1 MPEPA
6 SPLVIRFGR
15 LGDMILLQ
23 PLLQRLHRRHGLPC
37 HVLTRGSWSAPL
49 YAGQAD
55 VGAVTQFAQVHRAF
69 VLSPERWRAV
79 RWLRRLPPTPVY
91 VCEPEPRALGK
102 VRVLLGL
109 AGIPDAHCR
118 FAVDTPMRPGEHWVD
133 YLLRYGE
140 EAPPAFSDAASTA
153 TAASVEALRGAAP
166 RFDVGAAD
174 RADLAAWLRSLGI
187 EQAPLILLQPANKR
201 TKRLL
206 GFRSADDDDKFWPA
220 AHWGELVRRMRA
232 LRPDARVL
240 ICGSP
245 AEKAYAERIR
255 AAAGVDGVFAVAESL
270 PLRRL
275 MALAQVAH
283 SMVSVDTG
291 PAHLAAAMG
300 CPLVVL
306 FGRVWP
312 QVWIPRNPHGGPVIA
327 LGGPLRGGRVDR
339 IGVDE
344 VAARWQQLARP
355 PA

>member
-1 MPEPA
+1 MTEPA

-23 PLLQRLHRRHGLPC
+23 PLLHRLHRRHGMPC
-37 HVLTRGSWSAPL
+37 HIVTRGSWSAPL
-49 YAGQAD
+49 YAGHAD
-55 VGAVTQFAQVHRAF
+55 VAAVTQFTQAHRAF

-79 RWLRRLPPTPVY
+79 RWLRRLPPTPIY

-102 VRVLLGL
+102 VRALLAR
-109 AGIPDAHCR
+109 AGIADSQCR
-118 FAVDTPMRPGEHWVD
+118 FAVDTPMRAGEHWVD

-140 EAPPAFSDAASTA
+140 GVPQAFRDD
-153 TAASVEALRGAAP
+153 ASVSASAETVGHAAP
-166 RFDVGAAD
+166 RFEASAAD
-174 RADLAAWLRSLGI
+174 RTDLSAWLRSLGI
-187 EQAPLILLQPANKR
+187 EHAPLILLQPANKR
-201 TKRLL
+201 TKRLF
-206 GFRSADDDDKFWPA
+206 GFRSADDDKFWPA
-220 AHWGELVRRMRA
+220 AQWGELVRRMRA
-232 LRPDARVL
+232 VRPDAQVL

-245 AEKAYAERIR
+245 AERVYAERIR

-306 FGRVWP
+306 FGRVSP
-312 QVWIPRNPHGGPVIA
+312 QVWAPRNPHGGPVIG
-327 LGGPLRGGRVDR
+327 LGGPLCGGRVDR

-344 VAARWQQLARP
+344 VVARWQQLARP
-355 PA
+355 AV